1 MLDKRHIF
9 RRMNFIFF
17 ISYSLISILNDL
29 SITTIPLPI
38 DLSVCIV
45 LFLCFNSIFEQN
57 NHNCKTKD
65 RSWKYNL
72 CLKENWTPNL
82 RKSWKIHPI
91 LIVGVDFFVTRFA
104 IFLYQIFVQSA
115 DINKQLKLS
124 IQTKVKYKPD
134 HIGYKKEKNGIQCY
148 KENFPVYSCFSMFQP
163 NKQ

>member
-1 MLDKRHIF
+1 MLDKRHIY

-57 NHNCKTKD
+57 NHNCKNKD
-65 RSWKYNL
+65 RAWKYNL
-72 CLKENWTPNL
+72 CLRENWTPNL

-124 IQTKVKYKPD
+124 IQAKVKYKPND
-134 HIGYKKEKNGIQCY
+134 IGYEEEKKRVESHKG
-148 KENFPVYSCFSMFQP
+148 NFPQELGLSSFQFG
-163 NKQ
+163 K

>member
-57 NHNCKTKD
+57 NHNCKK
-65 RSWKYNL
+65 RIGP
-72 CLKENWTPNL
+72 ENIT
-82 RKSWKIHPI
+82 
-91 LIVGVDFFVTRFA
+91 
-104 IFLYQIFVQSA
+104 
-115 DINKQLKLS
+115 S
-124 IQTKVKYKPD
+124 I
-134 HIGYKKEKNGIQCY
+134 
-148 KENFPVYSCFSMFQP
+148 
-163 NKQ
+163 

>member
-1 MLDKRHIF
+1 MLDKRYIY

-57 NHNCKTKD
+57 NHYCKNKD
-65 RSWKYNL
+65 RAWKYNL
-72 CLKENWTPNL
+72 CLRENWTLNL
-82 RKSWKIHPI
+82 RKSWKIHLI

>member
-1 MLDKRHIF
+1 MDTEFEKKLK
-9 RRMNFIFF
+9 NPP
-17 ISYSLISILNDL
+17 YLN
-29 SITTIPLPI
+29 
-38 DLSVCIV
+38 
-45 LFLCFNSIFEQN
+45 
-57 NHNCKTKD
+57 
-65 RSWKYNL
+65 SW
-72 CLKENWTPNL
+72 
-82 RKSWKIHPI
+82 
-91 LIVGVDFFVTRFA
+91 GGFFVTRFA

>member
-1 MLDKRHIF
+1 MLDKRHIY

-29 SITTIPLPI
+29 SITTILLPI

-57 NHNCKTKD
+57 NHYYKNKD

-72 CLKENWTPNL
+72 CLRENWTLNL

-148 KENFPVYSCFSMFQP
+148 KDNFPVYSCFSMFQP

>member
-1 MLDKRHIF
+1 MLDKRYIY

-57 NHNCKTKD
+57 NHYCKNKD
-65 RSWKYNL
+65 RAWKYNL
-72 CLKENWTPNL
+72 CLRENWTLNL
-82 RKSWKIHPI
+82 RKSWKIHLI

-163 NKQ
+163 NK

>member
-9 RRMNFIFF
+9 RRVNFILF
-17 ISYSLISILNDL
+17 ISYSLLIIFNDL
-29 SITTIPLPI
+29 NIIVTPLPV
-38 DLSVCIV
+38 DSSVCIV

-57 NHNCKTKD
+57 NDYCKNKD
-65 RSWKYNL
+65 MAWKCIL
-72 CLKENWTPNL
+72 CLRENWTPDL
-82 RKSWKIHPI
+82 RKSWKIHLI

>member
-45 LFLCFNSIFEQN
+45 LFLCFKSLFEQN
-57 NHNCKTKD
+57 NRKCKKKN
-65 RSWKYNL
+65 RAWKYNL
-72 CLKENWTPNL
+72 CLRENWTQNL

-124 IQTKVKYKPD
+124 IQSKVKYKPD

>member
-1 MLDKRHIF
+1 MLDKRHIY

-29 SITTIPLPI
+29 NITTIPLPI

-57 NHNCKTKD
+57 NHYCKNKD
-65 RSWKYNL
+65 KAWKYDL
-72 CLKENWTPNL
+72 RLRKNWTPNL

-148 KENFPVYSCFSMFQP
+148 KDNFPVYSCFSMFQP
-163 NKQ
+163 NK